1 MKSKCSEC
9 WDIARKFAEAGNHD
23 AAMNAAELGRRFA
36 VIERQP
42 RKVEHDHEG
51 HMAVGELSSLAKNTE
66 ELLSLIQKG
75 DELPGWVSA
84 YITLASDYMNSVAQ
98 YMRNADPDDT

>member
-1 MKSKCSEC
+1 MKSKSTAC
-9 WDIARKFAEAGNHD
+9 WDLSRRFSEIGDRH
-23 AAMNAAELGRRFA
+23 NAAVAEKLAKRFSRL
-36 VIERQP
+36 ERQP